1 MDEFGNI
8 VGCKMHDF
16 MHDLAVKVSG
26 SSLVTLDSKNKFLER
41 KTRHVAI
48 EDTDFVLADPTL
60 SSKIGSM
67 RTLFFQGKI
76 SHSESETTCVTESTL
91 NAIFSNLKL
100 LRTLDLQCQVFDVV
114 PISISKLKRL
124 RYLDLS
130 ENERIKKLPYRS
142 ITRLQN
148 LHNLRLTGCWR
159 LEELP
164 RDIKKLV
171 NLRHLEIQGCGC
183 LTNPMTLSQFVVNPD
198 GGVMGDSGGLDELNR
213 LNGLRGKLEIRGLV
227 HGKDV
232 ESEYKTANLKDKQHL
247 HTLELVWTRIGGEM
261 VDDDTQLEGLEP
273 HSNLKK
279 LSMKYYGG
287 YILDSGDNM
296 ISTNSLIPNVFFPS
310 LKEIYLYCCPKFK
323 GWWRRMDPVL
333 PSFPLLSD
341 LTIAICPMLTFM
353 PTFPHL
359 ERLELKIASWK
370 PMQQTMTMN
379 VAALESRST
388 VIACPTLIASSSTPL
403 SKLTSLQLHE
413 MEDLRCLPEKG
424 LRNLISLKDL
434 SILACS
440 KLKTLSRGIQHLTA
454 LQKLQ
459 LRNCIELDLGKDR
472 DSAELVEEQKNCGTE
487 LDTIHHFGNIG
498 EKDIEGEEEE
508 QQEEEEE
515 IEEAII

>member
-16 MHDLAVKVSG
+16 MHALAVKVSG

-76 SHSESETTCVTESTL
+76 SHSESETTCLTESTL

-183 LTNPMTLSQFVVNPD
+183 LTNPMTLSQFVVNAD
-198 GGVMGDSGGLDELNR
+198 GGVMGDSGGLDELNG
-213 LNGLRGKLEIRGLV
+213 LNSLRGKLEIRGLV

-247 HTLELVWTRIGGEM
+247 HTLELVWTCIGGEM

-287 YILDSGDNM
+287 VRL
-296 ISTNSLIPNVFFPS
+296 PN
-310 LKEIYLYCCPKFK
+310 
-323 GWWRRMDPVL
+323 W
-333 PSFPLLSD
+333 LLS
-341 LTIAICPMLTFM
+341 LTNLV
-353 PTFPHL
+353 
-359 ERLELKIASWK
+359 
-370 PMQQTMTMN
+370 N
-379 VAALESRST
+379 V
-388 VIACPTLIASSSTPL
+388 
-403 SKLTSLQLHE
+403 
-413 MEDLRCLPEKG
+413 M
-424 LRNLISLKDL
+424 
-434 SILACS
+434 
-440 KLKTLSRGIQHLTA
+440 
-454 LQKLQ
+454 
-459 LRNCIELDLGKDR
+459 
-472 DSAELVEEQKNCGTE
+472 
-487 LDTIHHFGNIG
+487 
-498 EKDIEGEEEE
+498 
-508 QQEEEEE
+508 
-515 IEEAII
+515 